1 MEFSSRT
8 SAVQSF
14 VKNFEKMYN
23 TKHKLQRKEG
33 QWNAEQKSLLI
44 DSLLRSIPV
53 DPIRCEIKEL
63 VPGKKIR
70 YIFDGVQRSTNIV
83 NFCNNEYKLKLP
95 SEFSKVTIDNVD
107 YDINGKKFNELDEV
121 VQDKINAAEIT
132 IFLFTDC
139 TEQDIREMYRRQNNG
154 KILTNT
160 QKRTAI
166 ENDEMSKVVF
176 SLADHNF
183 FEKVLTPTQIKKD
196 IARDLIRETLM
207 LICSVGDNDFTSF
220 KTKDIDKFVRWY
232 GDNLDDTTHYLIGA
246 TLDRLSSLFNNK
258 ELTKIN
264 SSSIPM
270 IIYAGYTVLK
280 ENKDYS
286 VFENKLKE
294 FIETYPENETYKQYC
309 GRGTS
314 GKDMVQGR
322 LSYWNDIIN
331 NI

>member
-1 MEFSSRT
+1 MEFSSRAT
-8 SAVQSF
+8 AVQSF
-14 VKNFEKMYN
+14 VKNFTKLYN

-44 DSLLRSIPV
+44 DSLLRSIPL
-53 DPIRCEIKEL
+53 DPIRCELKEL

-70 YIFDGVQRSTNIV
+70 YIFDGIQRSTNIV
-83 NFCNNEYKLKLP
+83 NFCNNEFKLKLP
-95 SEFSKVTIDNVD
+95 SEFSEITIDDVT
-107 YDINGKKFNELDEV
+107 YSINGKKFDELDDA
-121 VQDKINAAEIT
+121 VQDRINAAEIT
-132 IFLFTDC
+132 IYVFTDC
-139 TEQDIREMYRRQNNG
+139 TENDIREMYRRQNNG
-154 KILTNT
+154 KVLTNT

-166 ENDEMSKVVF
+166 ENNEMSKAVF
-176 SLADHNF
+176 SLADHGF
-183 FEKVLTPTQIKKD
+183 FEKVLTPAQIKKD

-207 LICSVGDNDFTSF
+207 LICSTEENNFTSF

-232 GDNLDDTTHYLIGA
+232 GDNVDDTIHHLIGA
-246 TLDRLSSLFNNK
+246 TLDRLSSLFNNEK
-258 ELTKIN
+258 FIKIN

-280 ENKDYS
+280 DNKDFT
-286 VFENKLKE
+286 VFGNKLKE
-294 FIETYPENETYKQYC
+294 FIETYSENENYKQYC

-322 LSYWNDIIN
+322 LAYWNDVIN